1 MQGSRTLIAAL
12 LTAAVAA
19 CGGGGSSAPSSSAPT
34 SAAAG
39 VSTTIT
45 ASINSVQAANSYA
58 LDIWLPPGYAQSA
71 ARYPVVYATDCE
83 YRFLPLT
90 LMLQLRADRGAT
102 PVILVNICAGPS
114 ERRFLD
120 FTMPGAAPYFAFLTK
135 ELIPYIDA
143 TYRTNP
149 ANRILSGHSLSGE
162 FVMYALYLEDPAH
175 RFFSSFVSGDGSFW
189 FDSRT
194 YQGEQYGPA
203 VDMELA
209 MYNAS
214 RNLPVNLVLA
224 GGIFSNGPH
233 VAALYATIAGQAFQ
247 NLRLIQ
253 TSYALPHVPMDAPS
267 FNDAMTFIFGD

>member
-1 MQGSRTLIAAL
+1 MRGVRTLIVTL
-12 LTAAVAA
+12 LTAAIAG
-19 CGGGGSSAPSSSAPT
+19 CGGGGSSAPSSGASP
-34 SAAAG
+34 AAAG
-39 VSTTIT
+39 VSTTIMS
-45 ASINSVQAANSYA
+45 SINSVQAANSYA
-58 LDIWLPPGYAQSA
+58 LDIWLPPGYAQGA

-83 YRFLPLT
+83 YRFGPLT
-90 LMLQLRADRGAT
+90 TMLQLRADRGAT
-102 PVILVNICAGPS
+102 PVILVNICAGIS

-120 FTMPGAAPYFAFLTK
+120 FTMPGAAPYFAFLTT

-175 RFFSSFVSGDGSFW
+175 RFFSSYVSEDGSFW
-189 FDSRT
+189 YDPRT
-194 YQGEQYGPA
+194 YEGDEYGPA
-203 VDMELA
+203 IDMELA

-214 RNLPVNLVLA
+214 RNLPVNLVMA
-224 GGIFSNGPH
+224 GGIYSNGPH
-233 VAALYATIAGQAFQ
+233 VAFLYNTIAAQGFQ

-253 TSYALPHVPMDAPS
+253 TSYALAHVPMDAPA

>member
-1 MQGSRTLIAAL
+1 VAAAL
-12 LTAAVAA
+12 AA
-19 CGGGGSSAPSSSAPT
+19 CGGGGSSAPSSSAGPT
-34 SAAAG
+34 G
-39 VSTTIT
+39 TTVT
-45 ASINSVQAANSYA
+45 SSINSAQAGMTYA
-58 LDIWLPPGYAQSA
+58 LDMWLPPGYAQSPA
-71 ARYPVVYATDCE
+71 TYPVVYATDCE

-114 ERRFLD
+114 EQCFLD

-175 RFFSSFVSGDGSFW
+175 RYFSSFVSGDGSLW

-209 MYNAS
+209 MYNAG

-224 GGIFSNGPH
+224 GGIYSNGPH
-233 VAALYATIAGQAFQ
+233 VAALYATIAGQSFQ